1 MPGKVFF
8 ANGESVNCSIN
19 VSDKAIEGSLLLKK
33 NGRIIS
39 YSPLEVNSFLVYD
52 TIANDTLVY
61 ESISVNLHNGGIKKL
76 FLEQLFQGTKY
87 SLYKNVQ
94 PLEYINSSTDS
105 LKAAKEKLINLFSVD
120 RRAIF
125 FVKKIEI
132 AFHISL
138 PKGDPHERKFK
149 VEKTI
154 LLDVLEVDRSILKR
168 FIKENNLNPIRHY
181 DIKMLVIY
189 ADSLNTYSD

>member
-8 ANGESVNCSIN
+8 ANGESVNCSVN

-39 YSPLEVNSFLVYD
+39 YSPLEVNSFLIYD

-125 FVKKIEI
+125 FVK
-132 AFHISL
+132 
-138 PKGDPHERKFK
+138 
-149 VEKTI
+149 
-154 LLDVLEVDRSILKR
+154 VDTRCVYL
-168 FIKENNLNPIRHY
+168 
-181 DIKMLVIY
+181 
-189 ADSLNTYSD
+189 T